1 LKKVNA
7 LFNPTFNSMNSKS
20 LNLLSS
26 QLLRIFPHA
35 IKGPSA
41 LLTIFLCLAC
51 SASAQSPNV
60 SVFAT
65 GLKFPRGLKFG
76 PDGNLYV
83 AEAGA
88 GGTTSTTSGQCAQVV
103 PPVGPYKGGL
113 TARIS
118 KISPTGTRTTVADNL
133 PSTIAAIGDVEGVAD
148 VAFIGNTLYALIA
161 GAGCSHGHATTD
173 NAVVRVN
180 ANGTTTAI
188 ADLSAFQMANPVAN
202 PEPDDFEPDGTWY
215 SLLRVGSAFVAIE
228 PNHGE
233 IDMVTTAGVITRI
246 ADISATQGHIVPT
259 VVAYDG
265 DFYVGNLNTFP
276 IVNGSSKILKITSTG
291 QVTTFAT
298 GLTSVLGLA
307 FDSLHRLYVLET
319 STKNND
325 FPTPGTGKIVRI
337 TQSGGIE
344 EIATGLSLAT
354 GMTFGPDG
362 NLYVSN
368 WGYGPPNM
376 GEILKITLQ
385 KAQSQVA
392 NISARGFVQTG
403 DKVLIGGFILGA
415 NTTATKVIVRAI
427 GPSLAQSHVSNVLAD
442 PTLDLRDHNGT
453 RIAFDDNWRD
463 NAAQAALITAT
474 GIPPRNNLESAIVA
488 NLAPGSYTAIVA
500 GKNGG
505 TGVALVE
512 VYTLN

>member
-1 LKKVNA
+1 MLLA
-7 LFNPTFNSMNSKS
+7 LFLCFV
-20 LNLLSS
+20 
-26 QLLRIFPHA
+26 
-35 IKGPSA
+35 GSA
-41 LLTIFLCLAC
+41 W
-51 SASAQSPNV
+51 AQSPNV

-88 GGTTSTTSGQCAQVV
+88 GGTMSTTSGQCAQVV

-118 KISPTGTRTTVADNL
+118 KITPAGTRTTVADNL
-133 PSTIAAIGDVEGVAD
+133 ASAVDAMMPPDVIGVAD
-148 VAFIGNTLYALIA
+148 VAFIGDTLYALLA
-161 GAGCSHGHATTD
+161 GAGCSHGHATTPSS
-173 NAVVRVN
+173 VIRIN

-215 SLLRVGSAFVAIE
+215 GMVATGDALVAVE

-233 IDMVTTAGVITRI
+233 IDMITTAGVITRI

-259 VVAYDG
+259 VLAYDG
-265 DFYVGNLNTFP
+265 NFYVGNLQTFP
-276 IVNGSSKILKITSTG
+276 PGGPAKILKITPGGAVS
-291 QVTTFAT
+291 TFASGFT
-298 GLTSVLGLA
+298 EILGIT
-307 FDSLHRLYVLET
+307 FDALHRLYVLE
-319 STKNND
+319 STTGNP
-325 FPTPGTGKIVRI
+325 FPTPGTGKVVRVDNAGHI
-337 TQSGGIE
+337 T
-344 EIATGLSLAT
+344 EIATGLSLPT

-368 WGYGPPNM
+368 WGFGPPNM
-376 GEILKITLQ
+376 GQIVKITLQ
-385 KAQSQVA
+385 KAESQVA

-403 DKVLIGGFILGA
+403 DNVLIGGFILGA
-415 NTTATKVIVRAI
+415 NTSTTKVIVRAI
-427 GPSLAQSHVSNVLAD
+427 GPSLTQSHVSNVLAD
-442 PTLDLRDHNGT
+442 PTLDLRDGNGT
-453 RIAFDDNWRD
+453 RIAFDDNWKD
-463 NAAQAALITAT
+463 DAAQAVLIAAT
-474 GIPPRNNLESAIVA
+474 GIPPNNNLESAIVA
-488 NLAPGSYTAIVA
+488 NLAPGAYTAIVA

-512 VYTLN
+512 VYALK